1 VNATSE
7 ALFALIA
14 GPYATVVDA
23 DAAAKKIGTVISVT
37 RAAPFVV
44 RAATYPTKA
53 QADTAG
59 QALKTKG
66 IDVVAVAEERT
77 YTFARAGNTPDTELW
92 REPSRVVDGPGGARR
107 VALSP
112 DGKWIAMAADDGTVA
127 MFSAEGVLRALPKFN
142 AGITALLFSGDSA
155 WLFAGGASATVL
167 FVPSGQTP
175 LSAANQMRFPS
186 AITQVQYVGVPTSR
200 AFVAVSKGATGQA
213 AGGVGLI
220 GARAPDGGVLGIPFP
235 ITTPA
240 VGGFI
245 AVSDSGEIF
254 IATTSA
260 GSTDI
265 EVLRLGKEKV
275 IRGVIQIPGA
285 AADLALD
292 PNGDRAALVTDQG
305 TYRFSPHATD
315 PGATLQKVG
324 APMRDVAFGA
334 DGTFYQLDKNKVT
347 ATGVDGTQ
355 KWQAP
360 VGDGRKLVIGTRT
373 LVWDGADVVW
383 AIAPDGAIDALG
395 VDGTVQDVVTSAD
408 GKRAAVVLD
417 GRRALV
423 FELQ

>member
-1 VNATSE
+1 
-7 ALFALIA
+7 
-14 GPYATVVDA
+14 
-23 DAAAKKIGTVISVT
+23 
-37 RAAPFVV
+37 
-44 RAATYPTKA
+44 
-53 QADTAG
+53 
-59 QALKTKG
+59 
-66 IDVVAVAEERT
+66 
-77 YTFARAGNTPDTELW
+77 
-92 REPSRVVDGPGGARR
+92 
-107 VALSP
+107 
-112 DGKWIAMAADDGTVA
+112 MAADDGTVA

-355 KWQAP
+355 KWEAP